1 MEDDDCSWWYQ
12 QDLELQQRE
21 EEERIKA
28 CNQAIEQFKEKSNE
42 SV

>member
-28 CNQAIEQFKEKSNE
+28 CNEATEKLKESQNAE
-42 SV
+42 